1 MLAALLACLLA
12 LPALAADPG
21 KAQGKGKKPRD
32 LAQVFAKR
40 DANNDGGLSAAEL
53 AGKKGDPA
61 KAEKRLRKADANA
74 DGKLSLDELK
84 KAREKA
90 AAKKKG
96 KGKGKGNGKADGK

>member
-1 MLAALLACLLA
+1 MAPRTLLAALLACLLA
-12 LPALAADPG
+12 LPALGADPG
-21 KAQGKGKKPRD
+21 QGKGKKPRD

-61 KAEKRLRKADANA
+61 KAEKRLRKMDANG

-96 KGKGKGNGKADGK
+96 KGKGKADGK